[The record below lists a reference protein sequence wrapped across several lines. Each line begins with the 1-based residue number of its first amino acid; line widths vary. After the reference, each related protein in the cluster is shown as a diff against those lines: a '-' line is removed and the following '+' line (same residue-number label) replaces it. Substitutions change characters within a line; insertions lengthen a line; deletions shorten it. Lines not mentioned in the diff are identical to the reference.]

1 MAGFGKS
8 EITVDRTIGKF
19 RQKNLN
25 KKVKLKKLQILKV
38 KTKYCK
44 SLRNWIL
51 ISIFVQTSKNMKR
64 MSFTQQDSVLGFEY

>member
-1 MAGFGKS
+1 VAGFGKS

-38 KTKYCK
+38 KTKYFK
-44 SLRNWIL
+44 
-51 ISIFVQTSKNMKR
+51 
-64 MSFTQQDSVLGFEY
+64 

>member
-25 KKVKLKKLQILKV
+25 KKVKLKKFAELDFNIYFCANQQ
-38 KTKYCK
+38 KYEENVVYPT
-44 SLRNWIL
+44 R
-51 ISIFVQTSKNMKR
+51 
-64 MSFTQQDSVLGFEY
+64 